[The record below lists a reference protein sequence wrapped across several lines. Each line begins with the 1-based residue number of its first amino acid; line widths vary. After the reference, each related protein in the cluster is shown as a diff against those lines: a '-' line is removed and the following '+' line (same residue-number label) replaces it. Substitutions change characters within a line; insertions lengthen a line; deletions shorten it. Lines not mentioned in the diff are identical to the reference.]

1 MPGPEEAPAAFLLG
15 APAPQHCVG
24 AKDGFPLGWVTRI
37 MTPEEKSYS
46 SELRPDAGS
55 GCGLVDLMDLYP

>member
-24 AKDGFPLGWVTRI
+24 AEDGFPLGWVTRV
-37 MTPEEKSYS
+37 MTLEKKVTAPS
-46 SELRPDAGS
+46 LDRTLGQDVAR
-55 GCGLVDLMDLYP
+55 LT